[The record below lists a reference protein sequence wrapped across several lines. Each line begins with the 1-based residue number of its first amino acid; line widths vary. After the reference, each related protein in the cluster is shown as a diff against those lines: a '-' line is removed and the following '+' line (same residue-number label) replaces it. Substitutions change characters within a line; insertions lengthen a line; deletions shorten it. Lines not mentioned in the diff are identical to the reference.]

1 MDAPDVPPLEVA
13 WKAFAHQ
20 AAAIAG
26 AVAGMV
32 ALWNDAPVT
41 IACLRG
47 AMAWAAALLTARVLS
62 ALLRRL
68 PTVDGPV
75 PNPVPDPAEGDVER
89 DSTLKGSEA
98 LGR

>member
-1 MDAPDVPPLEVA
+1 MDAPTTPPLELA

-20 AAAIAG
+20 VAALAG
-26 AVAGMV
+26 ATAAVV

-47 AMAWAAALLTARVLS
+47 ALAWAAALLTARVLTS
-62 ALLRRL
+62 LLRHVT
-68 PTVDGPV
+68 PDVEPV
-75 PNPVPDPAEGDVER
+75 PNLVPEPGEGRPEN

-98 LGR
+98 PGR